1 MLFEGVEI
9 QSLAGVGAEISAR
22 LSVQGISISK
32 TLGNK
37 AFRSVQY
44 FMLSFS
50 LINSSHQHFDYCFS
64 TALRRLVTSKSIGF
78 S

>member
-1 MLFEGVEI
+1 MLFEGVES
-9 QSLAGVGAEISAR
+9 QSCVGAKISTR
-22 LSVQGISISK
+22 LSVQGISVSK

-50 LINSSHQHFDYCFS
+50 LINSSHQQLDYRFS
-64 TALRRLVTSKSIGF
+64 TALHGLVTSKSIGF
-78 S
+78 N